1 MNRKN
6 EYKDLEKWRKSCENQ
21 RKRYY
26 AKTTD
31 AENKSQPYS
40 VREIELILQHDI
52 TDTQLSK
59 MIGRSVKAIQVKR
72 AKLNKEDNK

>member
-6 EYKDLEKWRKSCENQ
+6 KYKDLEKWRKSCEKQ

-31 AENKSQPYS
+31 AVNKNKPYS
-40 VREIELILQHDI
+40 EREIELILQHDI

-72 AKLNKEDNK
+72 AKLNKEEK

>member
-31 AENKSQPYS
+31 AENKNQPYTE
-40 VREIELILQHDI
+40 REIELILQHDI

>member
-31 AENKSQPYS
+31 AENKNKPYS
-40 VREIELILQHDI
+40 DREIELILQHDI